1 MYFERARFR
10 QPGGDKAVLLRYH
23 RAMHIVLI
31 TGISGSGK
39 SVALNVLEDAGYYC
53 VDNLPPALLP
63 QLVKAVDAQQTAKL
77 AVAVDA
83 RSAESLVELPLNVRS
98 LKEEGHEVKVMF
110 LTSSTHSLV
119 ARFSETRRSHPL
131 SHELRPGENPASRR
145 TLIECIAEERERL
158 APIEQLGHVIDTSE
172 ASANKLRAW
181 IKELAEVKHAPL
193 TLFFESF
200 AFKVGVPLDA
210 DFVFDVRAIPNPYY
224 DLSLR
229 PLTGKDA
236 PVIAFLDAQPSAA
249 EMLEDI
255 RKFVEKWLPSFK
267 TDNRSYLTVAVG
279 CTGGQHRSVYMA
291 ERLAAYFGE
300 SERVV
305 LRHREQS

>member
-1 MYFERARFR
+1 
-10 QPGGDKAVLLRYH
+10 
-23 RAMHIVLI
+23 MHIVLI

-63 QLVKAVDAQQTAKL
+63 ALVYAVSEKGTEKI

-83 RSAESLVELPLNVRS
+83 RSAESLVELPVSVRH
-98 LKEEGHEVKVMF
+98 LKEEGHNVKVMF

-158 APIEQLGHVIDTSE
+158 SAIENLGHVIDTSE
-172 ASANKLRAW
+172 LSANKLRAW
-181 IKELAEVKHAPL
+181 IKELADVEHAPL

-224 DLSLR
+224 DLALR

-291 ERLAAYFGE
+291 ERLGAYFE
-300 SERVV
+300 ASERVIV
-305 LRHREQS
+305 RHREQPKHAVA

>member
-1 MYFERARFR
+1 
-10 QPGGDKAVLLRYH
+10 
-23 RAMHIVLI
+23 MHIVLI

-39 SVALNVLEDAGYYC
+39 SVALNVMEDAGYYC

-63 QLVKAVDAQQTAKL
+63 HLVKTVDAQQTAKL

-83 RSAESLVELPLNVRS
+83 RSAESLVELPINIRA
-98 LKEEGHEVKVMF
+98 LKEEGHELKVMF
-110 LTSSTHSLV
+110 LTASTHSLV

-131 SHELRPGENPASRR
+131 SHQLRPGENPASRR

-224 DLSLR
+224 DIALR

-236 PVIAFLDAQPSAA
+236 PVIAFLDAQPSAV

-255 RKFVEKWLPSFK
+255 RAFVAKWLPSFK

-291 ERLAAYFGE
+291 ERLGAYFGQT
-300 SERVV
+300 ERVII
-305 LRHREQS
+305 RHREQPKHASH

>member
-1 MYFERARFR
+1 MRI
-10 QPGGDKAVLLRYH
+10 L
-23 RAMHIVLI
+23 LI

-63 QLVKAVDAQQTAKL
+63 QLIDTVDGGDSKCV

-83 RSAESLVELPLNVRS
+83 RSAQSLSELPTTVALLR
-98 LKEEGHEVKVMF
+98 EAGHHVKVIF

-131 SHELRPGENPASRR
+131 SHELRPGENPAARR
-145 TLIECIAEERERL
+145 TLIECILEERERL
-158 APIEQLGHVIDTSE
+158 GPIEKLGHVIDTSE
-172 ASANKLRAW
+172 LSANKLRAW
-181 IKELAEVKHAPL
+181 VKELAEVEFAPL

-200 AFKVGVPLDA
+200 AFKHGVPLDA
-210 DFVFDVRAIPNPYY
+210 DFVFDVRAVPNPYY
-224 DLSLR
+224 DVSLR

-236 PVIAFLDAQPSAA
+236 PVIAFLDAQPQAIELLS
-249 EMLEDI
+249 DI
-255 RKFVEKWLPSFK
+255 RAFVAKWLPSFK
-267 TDNRSYLTVAVG
+267 KDNRSYLTVAVG

-291 ERLAAYFGE
+291 ERLGAYF
-300 SERVV
+300 SDTERVV
-305 LRHREQS
+305 IRHREQP

>member
-1 MYFERARFR
+1 MRI
-10 QPGGDKAVLLRYH
+10 L
-23 RAMHIVLI
+23 LI

-63 QLVKAVDAQQTAKL
+63 ALVKTIDGDASRRV

-83 RSAESLVELPLNVRS
+83 RSADSLVELPTTVAQLRD
-98 LKEEGHEVKVMF
+98 EGHQVKVIF

-145 TLIECIAEERERL
+145 TLIECILEERDRL
-158 APIEQLGHVIDTSE
+158 LPIEKLGHVIDTSE
-172 ASANKLRAW
+172 LSANKLRAW
-181 IKELAEVKHAPL
+181 VKELAEVEYAPL

-200 AFKVGVPLDA
+200 AFKHGVPLDA
-210 DFVFDVRAIPNPYY
+210 DFVFDVRAVPNPYY
-224 DLSLR
+224 DLTLR

-236 PVIAFLDAQPSAA
+236 PVIAFLDAQPQAIELLS
-249 EMLEDI
+249 DI
-255 RKFVEKWLPSFK
+255 RAFIAKWLPSFK
-267 TDNRSYLTVAVG
+267 KDNRSYLTVAVG

-291 ERLAAYFGE
+291 ERLGAYFGDT
-300 SERVV
+300 ERVV
-305 LRHREQS
+305 VRHREQP

>member
-1 MYFERARFR
+1 
-10 QPGGDKAVLLRYH
+10 
-23 RAMHIVLI
+23 MHILLI

-63 QLVKAVDAQQTAKL
+63 ALIATLNGEGTGKL

-83 RSAESLVELPLNVRS
+83 RSAQSLVELPVNVRK
-98 LKEEGHEVKVMF
+98 LKDEGHYVKVMF
-110 LTSSTHSLV
+110 LTANTHSLV

-131 SHELRPGENPASRR
+131 SHQLRPGENPSSRR

-158 APIEQLGHVIDTSE
+158 SAIEQLGHVIDTSE
-172 ASANKLRAW
+172 LSANRLRAW
-181 IKELAEVKHAPL
+181 VKELAAIDHAPL

-210 DFVFDVRAIPNPYY
+210 DFVFDVRALPNPYY

-229 PLTGKDA
+229 PLNGKDA

-249 EMLEDI
+249 ELLEDI
-255 RKFVEKWLPSFK
+255 RAFIEKWLPSFK
-267 TDNRSYLTVAVG
+267 TNNRSYLTVALG

-291 ERLAAYFGE
+291 ERLGAYF
-300 SERVV
+300 SQTERVV
-305 LRHREQS
+305 VRHREQA

>member
-1 MYFERARFR
+1 MR
-10 QPGGDKAVLLRYH
+10 
-23 RAMHIVLI
+23 IVLI

-39 SVALNVLEDAGYYC
+39 SVALNVLEDAGFYC

-63 QLVKAVDAQQTAKL
+63 SLIDTLASEGTQRC

-83 RSAESLVELPLNVRS
+83 RSAESLVGLPVTVARLREV
-98 LKEEGHEVKVMF
+98 GHDVKVMF
-110 LTSSTHSLV
+110 LTANTHSLV

-131 SHELRPGENPASRR
+131 SHEVRPNENPAARR
-145 TLIECIAEERERL
+145 TLIECIAEERDRL
-158 APIEQLGHVIDTSE
+158 GAIEKLGLVIDTSE
-172 ASANKLRAW
+172 LSANKLRAW
-181 IKELAEVKHAPL
+181 IKELIEIERAPL

-200 AFKVGVPLDA
+200 AFKLGVPLDA

-224 DLSLR
+224 DLALR
-229 PLTGKDA
+229 PLTGKDE
-236 PVIAFLDAQPSAA
+236 PVIAFLEAQDSAN

-255 RKFVEKWLPSFK
+255 RKFIEKWLPAFK
-267 TDNRSYLTVAVG
+267 TDNRSYLTVALG

-291 ERLAAYFGE
+291 ERLAAYFGKTE
-300 SERVV
+300 QVV

>member
-1 MYFERARFR
+1 
-10 QPGGDKAVLLRYH
+10 
-23 RAMHIVLI
+23 MHIVLI

-39 SVALNVLEDAGYYC
+39 SVAVKVLEDAGYYC

-63 QLVKAVDAQQTAKL
+63 DLVSTVEHSGHHKI

-83 RSAESLVELPLNVRS
+83 RSAGSLVELPASVRK
-98 LKEEGHEVKVMF
+98 LKDAGHDVRVMF
-110 LTSSTHSLV
+110 LTASTHSLV

-158 APIEQLGHVIDTSE
+158 SAIEQLGHVIDTSE
-172 ASANKLRAW
+172 LSSNKLRAW
-181 IKELAEVKHAPL
+181 VKELAQIERAPL

-210 DFVFDVRAIPNPYY
+210 DFIFDVRAIPNPYY
-224 DLSLR
+224 DLTLR
-229 PLTGKDA
+229 PLNGKDA
-236 PVIAFLDAQPSAA
+236 PVIAFLDAQPSAGA
-249 EMLEDI
+249 MMDDI
-255 RKFVEKWLPSFK
+255 RTFVEKWLPSFK
-267 TDNRSYLTVAVG
+267 TDNRSYLTVAIG

-291 ERLAAYFGE
+291 ERLGAYF
-300 SERVV
+300 SANERVV
-305 LRHREQS
+305 VRHREQA